1 MSKIIAFVNQK
12 GGVAKTTTAIN
23 LSACLAQQGK
33 RVLLVDADPQGN
45 ATSGIGQNR
54 REIEHCIYDVLIH
67 GVPAQAVIRPSAWPN
82 LSVLPAT
89 IQLAGAEIELVSA
102 ISREMV
108 APAETRISPVSGL
121 TTSSDAMPPAM
132 RAASASFLLNL

>member
-1 MSKIIAFVNQK
+1 MPTSSGSKERKAAASAKLLPSTLMSKAPLSFSTCRVTLLTPAF
-12 GGVAKTTTAIN
+12 
-23 LSACLAQQGK
+23 
-33 RVLLVDADPQGN
+33 
-45 ATSGIGQNR
+45 
-54 REIEHCIYDVLIH
+54 
-67 GVPAQAVIRPSAWPN
+67 WM
-82 LSVLPAT
+82 
-89 IQLAGAEIELVSA
+89 VSA